1 MIKSSSL
8 KLSEKLIVPAEMNF
22 GRIDPLQEHTKL
34 SFRVIPDNLCNA
46 FKMAGVGDRQNR
58 YLITA

>member
-1 MIKSSSL
+1 M
-8 KLSEKLIVPAEMNF
+8 SEKLIVPAEMNF

-46 FKMAGVGDRQNR
+46 FKMAGVGDRQNW